1 MYKLNC
7 IVQIIS
13 IFICALIGIA
23 YFTLAERKIIASIQ
37 RRRGPDVVG
46 IFGLL
51 QPIADG
57 VKLLLKETVY
67 PSSANLT
74 IFLLAP
80 ILTFFLSM
88 LSWTVIPFGN
98 SIVFLDFNLGLFFLL
113 AVSSLEVY
121 GVIMGGWA
129 SNSKYA
135 FLGSIR
141 SAAQMISYEVSLGLI
156 LLSVILCAGSMNLS
170 KIVEA
175 QRTVFFCIPLFPMF
189 VLFYITALAETNRH
203 PFDLPEAEAELVS
216 GYNVE
221 YSSISF
227 ALYFLAE
234 YGNMLIMSLLTV
246 ILFLGGWLPILIWL
260 PGPIWLALKSLIFV
274 IVFVLARACLPR
286 FRYDQLMRLGWKV
299 FLPFSLGWFMLQS
312 AFFYT
317 FEIYPILS

>member
-98 SIVFLDFNLGLFFLL
+98 SIVFLDFNLGLFF
-113 AVSSLEVY
+113 Y
-121 GVIMGGWA
+121 
-129 SNSKYA
+129 
-135 FLGSIR
+135 
-141 SAAQMISYEVSLGLI
+141 
-156 LLSVILCAGSMNLS
+156 
-170 KIVEA
+170 
-175 QRTVFFCIPLFPMF
+175 
-189 VLFYITALAETNRH
+189 
-203 PFDLPEAEAELVS
+203 
-216 GYNVE
+216 
-221 YSSISF
+221 
-227 ALYFLAE
+227 
-234 YGNMLIMSLLTV
+234 
-246 ILFLGGWLPILIWL
+246 
-260 PGPIWLALKSLIFV
+260 
-274 IVFVLARACLPR
+274 
-286 FRYDQLMRLGWKV
+286 
-299 FLPFSLGWFMLQS
+299 
-312 AFFYT
+312 
-317 FEIYPILS
+317 